1 MVHLKKNSIDQSLYR
16 INKHIKTKSF
26 SDAKKICLN
35 LLRQYPNNSRI
46 KKILETLPTNNDG
59 ESLEKEF
66 NSLTSAFNSNKY
78 DLVIENGVSL
88 LKKNEND
95 TNINNLVAAAYLEKK
110 QYNLAIQYCD
120 KAITSNPNNYFA
132 FNNKGVAYSN
142 LKKYSEAIQEFKK
155 AINIK
160 KNVVESYL
168 GISNNYFIINKN
180 NQAIEILEKAPD
192 EIYKNTQIQRELGK
206 HYSKIKNF
214 QKAKYFLHEV
224 IKKEP
229 YDGVSLFNLH
239 TFYFETCDYKSS
251 CKYLVEAY
259 KSDKNNLKFNR
270 ALAEIYLLNYYCGRT
285 LDPDKINI
293 SYDFGS
299 LNKNFTPT
307 DLDKCKFHLD
317 KIYNMDASDLDNN
330 YTYIMYLF
338 LNRETD
344 KSIKHL
350 KKYIENLDHSNIG
363 ELSSKI
369 SAYLFLLSHT
379 ESYGSKYN
387 FNEHKKY
394 GFIFENQLRN
404 FKGKYKHK
412 LEIEKTIR
420 VGFVSKDF
428 KEHPAKSSI
437 LALWKNLE
445 KFNVEIHAFN
455 NEPLA
460 SYNES
465 GDFKKNIHAW
475 YDIYN
480 LDDTQLAEY
489 IFQKEI
495 DILIDLSGHTDGNR
509 LLTFAYKPSP
519 LQITCI
525 GYVGTTG
532 LKNMDY
538 VLCDERSAPKYIY
551 DNLYVENMLRIPSLA
566 AWSPHPKS
574 PEIKKLPALKNNYI
588 TFGSF
593 NYPRK
598 ITKRSIKLWSK
609 ILLNNPNSMLVQAA
623 VDSHAIKEG
632 LLKDFEE
639 NGVKQDQI
647 KFIPRLKILEFLN
660 YLNDNID
667 ICLDNTMYT
676 GGTTTLHTLWMGV
689 PIVTLRGENAV
700 QNASASCME
709 NSGINEFIA
718 KTEEEYASIADIYSK
733 DLKKLNHI
741 RLTLRERCENSKW
754 RDPDLISDGFGTAL
768 RKIWENYC
776 NGEPTK
782 SLEIKLDEIQKI

>member
-1 MVHLKKNSIDQSLYR
+1 MLHFKNNSIDQSLYS
-16 INKHIKTKSF
+16 INKHIKKKSF
-26 SDAKKICLN
+26 SEAKKICLN
-35 LLRQYPNNSRI
+35 LLRKYPSNLRI
-46 KKILETLPTNNDG
+46 RKTLESLPTHYDN
-59 ESLEKEF
+59 EYIEKTF
-66 NSLTSAFNSNKY
+66 NTLTSAFASNKY
-78 DLVIENGVSL
+78 DFVIENGISF
-88 LKKNEND
+88 LKNIEND

-110 QYNLAIQYCD
+110 QYDLAIQYCD
-120 KAITSNPNNYFA
+120 KAIVSNPSNYFA
-132 FNNKGVAYSN
+132 FNNKGVVYSN
-142 LKKYSEAIQEFKK
+142 LKNYLKAIQEFKK
-155 AINIK
+155 AINIQNK
-160 KNVVESYL
+160 FVEAYL
-168 GISNNYFIINKN
+168 GISNNYFQIDKN
-180 NQAIEILEKAPD
+180 NEAINVLEKAPD
-192 EIYKNTQIQRELGK
+192 EIYKNTQIQKELGK

-214 QKAKYFLHEV
+214 KKAKYFLHEV

-229 YDGVSLFNLH
+229 HDGISLFNLH
-239 TFYFETCDYKSS
+239 TFYFQTYDYNSS

-259 KSDKNNLKFNR
+259 NSDKNNLRFNR
-270 ALAEIYLLNYYCGRT
+270 SLAEIYLLNYYCGRT
-285 LDPDKINI
+285 LDPNKINI
-293 SYDFGS
+293 TYNIGS
-299 LNKNFTPT
+299 FNKNYTPT

-317 KIYNMDASDLDNN
+317 KIYNLNVNDLDNN

-344 KSIKHL
+344 KAIKYL
-350 KKYIENLDHSNIG
+350 KKYIDNFDHSDIG

-387 FNEHKKY
+387 FNEHRKFGY
-394 GFIFENQLRN
+394 IFENQLTN
-404 FKGKYKHK
+404 FKGKYKNK
-412 LEIEKTIR
+412 LEIKKTIR

-437 LALWKNLE
+437 LALWKNLV

-460 SYNES
+460 SYNKS
-465 GDFKKNIHAW
+465 GDFKKKIHYW

-480 LDDTQLAEY
+480 LDDSQLAEY

-519 LQITCI
+519 IQVTCI

-538 VLCDERSAPKYIY
+538 VLCDERSAPKYVY
-551 DNLYVENMLRIPSLA
+551 DHLYVENMLRIPSLA
-566 AWSPHPKS
+566 AWSPNPKS
-574 PEIKKLPALKNNYI
+574 PKIKKLPALRNNYV

-609 ILLNNPNSMLVQAA
+609 ILLNNPTSVLVQAA
-623 VDSHAIKEG
+623 VDSNATKEG
-632 LLKDFEE
+632 LLRDFQE

-647 KFIPRLKILEFLN
+647 KFIPRLKTLEFLN

-689 PIVTLRGENAV
+689 PVITLRGENAV
-700 QNASASCME
+700 QGASASCIE
-709 NSGINEFIA
+709 NVELNEFVA
-718 KTEEEYASIADIYSK
+718 KTEEEFTSIASNYSK
-733 DLKKLNHI
+733 DLNKLNYI
-741 RLTLRERCENSKW
+741 RLTLRERCKNSKW

-768 RKIWENYC
+768 RKIWKNYC
-776 NGEPTK
+776 KGEPTN
-782 SLEIKLDEIQKI
+782 SLEIKLDEIKKI